1 VEESSLQTL
10 LEAVA
15 CGQVPVQDATMEIVS
30 RGYVDLGFA
39 RIDHNRE
46 YRTGIGEMIYCA
58 GKTPEQAREIARVLL
73 SRSSGPVLA
82 TRATEAHVRAIHQV
96 APTAAWHPE
105 ASLLVVRGTP
115 GPSLPFTVLVMT
127 AGTSDI
133 PVAEEAA
140 VTLEALGC
148 SAERQYDVGAAGIH
162 RVSASQQALRAADL
176 IIVCAGMDGVLPTLV
191 AGLVGG
197 PLIAVPTS
205 VGYGAGGGGIA
216 PLLTMLNACAPGV
229 AVVNIDNG
237 FGAATLAVLILRRWQ
252 RLARGA
258 RRREGAGTGSA
269 SSNGHRQQADDVVST
284 AS

>member
-1 VEESSLQTL
+1 MDEDSLGDL
-10 LEAVA
+10 LDAVA
-15 CGQVPVQDATMEIVS
+15 RGRISTQDAANEIRS

-39 RIDHNRE
+39 RIDHDRE
-46 YRTGIGEMIYCA
+46 RRTGIGEMIYCA

-73 SRSSGPVLA
+73 SHSSGPVLA
-82 TRATEAHVRAIHQV
+82 TRATEAHARAIHQV
-96 APTAAWHPE
+96 APKAAWHPE
-105 ASLLVVRGTP
+105 ASLLVLRKTS

-237 FGAATLAVLILRRWQ
+237 FGAAALAVLILRRWQ
-252 RLARGA
+252 RVSRSAGRG
-258 RRREGAGTGSA
+258 EGAGTVSD
-269 SSNGHRQQADDVVST
+269 SSNGQRQQVDDVVS
-284 AS
+284 SVS